1 MLTLEEMKKIDK
13 LFNIYKFSLAD
24 DGESIYLPDG
34 PASLKQLLEEKEYEY
49 LPRWELVY
57 YPLYL
62 TRVIEAIN
70 DQCML
75 FSIIPKESY
84 IELLDKYGCEI
95 EPCVGYSAAGG
106 QDNAKETAIRFVLG
120 KLDE

>member
-1 MLTLEEMKKIDK
+1 MLTIEEIKKIDK

-62 TRVIEAIN
+62 TRVIESIN
-70 DQCML
+70 TECNL
-75 FSIIPKESY
+75 FSIISKEDY
-84 IELLDKYGCEI
+84 VVLLDEYSNEI
-95 EPCVGYSAAGG
+95 YPVIGYFAAGG
-106 QDNAKETAIRFVLG
+106 HDNAKETAIRFVLE
-120 KLDE
+120 KLS